1 MVLLWLMLSAL
12 VLVGAVW
19 TWRKTCQAYA
29 SEIFE
34 GVTPGLL
41 PAPGTDVARLPLVDG
56 FKGEIAV
63 AFNPPRGVRPGLAG
77 MLVFGSARTR
87 DVIATIVDLAVR
99 GFLTIAVVEDPEA
112 RSGRDWELRWCAP
125 PPRIPVEPG
134 EKELLEQLF
143 ADSPEVRLSKL
154 ADQGNTAISDHR
166 KALSRELDERGW
178 GRTIAFAPAV
188 WLLWAG
194 AGGLFVCGLVGSSLI
209 PVVAAMLTLF
219 IAVDVV
225 RRKNERPLLSA
236 EGTAIRIQMLAFEK
250 YLATAEKGQFS
261 YEEAAGIFSRY
272 LPYAISLG
280 VAEHWTKVFGELA
293 AQARV
298 DGYSGSFGLP
308 WLSVDGW
315 GMDGTGFD
323 LGDVSSFGD
332 IDGSGPTDLADAL
345 DVGAI
350 DGVGS
355 MDGGFGGDGGGFGGD
370 AGGGAGGGDG
380 GGG

>member
-1 MVLLWLMLSAL
+1 MILVWLMLSAL

-19 TWRKTCQAYA
+19 TWHRTRRAYT

-34 GVTPGLL
+34 GLTPGLL
-41 PAPGTDVARLPLVDG
+41 PAPGTDAARLPLVDG

-63 AFNPPRGVRPGLAG
+63 AFNPPRGVRPGSAG

-99 GFLTIAVVEDPEA
+99 GFLTITVVEDPEA
-112 RSGRDWELRWCAP
+112 RSGRDWELRRCAP

-134 EKELLEQLF
+134 EKELLDQLF
-143 ADSPEVRLSKL
+143 DDGPEVRLSKL
-154 ADQGNTAISDHR
+154 ADQGNTAVSDHR

-178 GRTIAFAPAV
+178 GRTIAFTPAT
-188 WLLWAG
+188 WPLWTG

-209 PVVAAMLTLF
+209 PIVAAILTLF
-219 IAVDVV
+219 VAADVV

-236 EGTAIRIQMLAFEK
+236 EGTATQIQLLAFEK
-250 YLATAEKGQFS
+250 YLATAEKEQFS

-280 VAEHWTKVFGELA
+280 VAEHWTKVFGDLA
-293 AQARV
+293 AQARM
-298 DGYSGSFGLP
+298 DGYGGSFGLP

-315 GMDGTGFD
+315 GVDGTGVD

-332 IDGSGPTDLADAL
+332 LDGGGPVDLADAL
-345 DVGAI
+345 DGGAI
-350 DGVGS
+350 DGVGN

-370 AGGGAGGGDG
+370 GGGGFGGGGDG
-380 GGG
+380 GG